1 MARTRSI
8 AGWQERRGEGCGGL
22 APDQRIAERQ
32 VVVLRL
38 PQCHRH
44 GRRRRPRP
52 PLRHVR
58 ARMVTLT
65 SAILPFFRGDRHGIL
80 MIQLSTLTVFRSP
93 EYNSIQFFSNQAIDF
108 VCSVVNGSGSN

>member
-38 PQCHRH
+38 PQCHGH
-44 GRRRRPRP
+44 GRRRRARP

-58 ARMVTLT
+58 ARLV
-65 SAILPFFRGDRHGIL
+65 SAINYLPHSKKKKADQYLPFFPMQSQRT
-80 MIQLSTLTVFRSP
+80 MP
-93 EYNSIQFFSNQAIDF
+93 
-108 VCSVVNGSGSN
+108 